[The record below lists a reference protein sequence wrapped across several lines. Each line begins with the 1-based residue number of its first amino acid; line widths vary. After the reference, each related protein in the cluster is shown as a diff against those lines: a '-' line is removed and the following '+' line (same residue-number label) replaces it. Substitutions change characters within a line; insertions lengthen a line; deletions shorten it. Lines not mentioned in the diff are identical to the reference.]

1 MDWFLFYEYW
11 ENKLVEKKI
20 YGLYVLFVWYWL
32 YMYIELIWRNYVD
45 DIGVNVIDKFYYLEI
60 IVYNLKKNGGGCY
73 ILI

>member
-1 MDWFLFYEYW
+1 M
-11 ENKLVEKKI
+11 KKI

-45 DIGVNVIDKFYYLEI
+45 DIGDNVIDKFYYLEI

>member
-32 YMYIELIWRNYVD
+32 YIELIWRNYVD
-45 DIGVNVIDKFYYLEI
+45 DIGDNVIDKFYYLEI

>member
-1 MDWFLFYEYW
+1 M
-11 ENKLVEKKI
+11 KKI

-32 YMYIELIWRNYVD
+32 YIELIWRNYVD
-45 DIGVNVIDKFYYLEI
+45 DIGDNVIDKFYYLEI

>member
-11 ENKLVEKKI
+11 ENILVEKKI

-32 YMYIELIWRNYVD
+32 YIELIWRNYVD
-45 DIGVNVIDKFYYLEI
+45 DIGDNVIDKFDYLEI